1 MQYSQNPSAFSLTAA
16 DLTLTSDLLRQF
28 NPSLARA
35 LNRATLAM
43 ETPET
48 DLAKQPQS
56 SALLLRHLH
65 AHRVSQILAA
75 LTFIGQSALDPDQR
89 DLTPKLSSRELSLLG
104 ALLDHW
110 IELADWTLRH
120 SHALPGPDSH
130 ELPGT

>member
-1 MQYSQNPSAFSLTAA
+1 MPYSQNPSAFSLTAA

-35 LNRATLAM
+35 LKSATLAV
-43 ETPET
+43 TPPEAE
-48 DLAKQPQS
+48 LAKEPQS

-75 LTFIGQSALDPDQR
+75 LTFIGQSALDPNQR
-89 DLTPKLSSRELSLLG
+89 DLTPKLSSRELTLLG

-120 SHALPGPDSH
+120 SHELAGSESGPR
-130 ELPGT
+130 